1 MSKIVE
7 QLRKH
12 FEEATQEELD
22 KEWEELKH
30 WNEIGPTV
38 DEYLENLKKYGL
50 YPNETDNNSKK
61 GSTHIPQNKN
71 KGRRKTS
78 ALRKISKLA

>member
-1 MSKIVE
+1 MDIAE
-7 QLRKH
+7 RLRKH

-22 KEWEELKH
+22 REWEELKH

-61 GSTHIPQNKN
+61 DESN
-71 KGRRKTS
+71 
-78 ALRKISKLA
+78 IS

>member
-1 MSKIVE
+1 MDIAE

-61 GSTHIPQNKN
+61 DESN
-71 KGRRKTS
+71 
-78 ALRKISKLA
+78 IS

>member
-61 GSTHIPQNKN
+61 M
-71 KGRRKTS
+71 
-78 ALRKISKLA
+78 KILLKDIEDDTWWCHFCND

>member
-1 MSKIVE
+1 MDIVE

-61 GSTHIPQNKN
+61 DESN
-71 KGRRKTS
+71 
-78 ALRKISKLA
+78 IS

>member
-50 YPNETDNNSKK
+50 YPNETDNNRKK
-61 GSTHIPQNKN
+61 
-71 KGRRKTS
+71 
-78 ALRKISKLA
+78 

>member
-38 DEYLENLKKYGL
+38 DEYLENLKKYGF

-61 GSTHIPQNKN
+61 
-71 KGRRKTS
+71 
-78 ALRKISKLA
+78 

>member
-7 QLRKH
+7 QLRKY

-38 DEYLENLKKYGL
+38 DEYLENLKKYDL

-61 GSTHIPQNKN
+61 
-71 KGRRKTS
+71 
-78 ALRKISKLA
+78 

>member
-1 MSKIVE
+1 MKKIVK

-12 FEEATQEELD
+12 VEEATQEELD

-61 GSTHIPQNKN
+61 
-71 KGRRKTS
+71 
-78 ALRKISKLA
+78 

>member
-38 DEYLENLKKYGL
+38 DEYLENLKKYDL

-61 GSTHIPQNKN
+61 
-71 KGRRKTS
+71 
-78 ALRKISKLA
+78 

>member
-50 YPNETDNNSKK
+50 YPNETDNNRKK
-61 GSTHIPQNKN
+61 GSVKRHI
-71 KGRRKTS
+71 G
-78 ALRKISKLA
+78 

>member
-1 MSKIVE
+1 MSSIVE

-50 YPNETDNNSKK
+50 YPNETDNNNKK
-61 GSTHIPQNKN
+61 
-71 KGRRKTS
+71 
-78 ALRKISKLA
+78 

>member
-1 MSKIVE
+1 MSKIAE

-61 GSTHIPQNKN
+61 
-71 KGRRKTS
+71 
-78 ALRKISKLA
+78 

>member
-50 YPNETDNNSKK
+50 YPNETDNNIKK
-61 GSTHIPQNKN
+61 
-71 KGRRKTS
+71 
-78 ALRKISKLA
+78 

>member
-1 MSKIVE
+1 MSKIGE

-61 GSTHIPQNKN
+61 GSVKRHR
-71 KGRRKTS
+71 G
-78 ALRKISKLA
+78 